1 MDFDTMETLVS
12 NTRCLCCSG
21 ILKAI
26 ASIESEKKSHTIRV
40 GCCSTCG
47 FVSYID
53 KPSHAWIIDFYTSTW
68 NTEEGVQDFVKKDL
82 SSTTFTEI
90 LNKLG
95 VSHNALICEIGT
107 GRGGNFAA
115 LKNNGYTNL
124 VGVENSSHRAHMIA
138 KMMDVPIYHGGF
150 EQDNVQD
157 SLRKHGNYDVIYT
170 AHVFEHVYDP
180 EKSIEL
186 CSKLQTHGGRL
197 IIAVPH
203 FVGEPAMG
211 VLSFL
216 PHLHSFTEISLTE
229 LLRRN
234 GYTITDTSYVTKTE
248 ILLIAEKKD
257 TKAPSSITKKDYPF
271 EALQKLE
278 KELLIEQIPPK
289 SSALYLFSRKNC
301 VDTKLI
307 ALSSIKIIR
316 FLQERYYTLLKHKKG
331 YRSIVISKSSSDE
344 SSNLLSL
351 VWKDRLT
358 MFYK

>member
-1 MDFDTMETLVS
+1 
-12 NTRCLCCSG
+12 
-21 ILKAI
+21 
-26 ASIESEKKSHTIRV
+26 
-40 GCCSTCG
+40 
-47 FVSYID
+47 
-53 KPSHAWIIDFYTSTW
+53 
-68 NTEEGVQDFVKKDL
+68 
-82 SSTTFTEI
+82 
-90 LNKLG
+90 
-95 VSHNALICEIGT
+95 
-107 GRGGNFAA
+107 
-115 LKNNGYTNL
+115 
-124 VGVENSSHRAHMIA
+124 
-138 KMMDVPIYHGGF
+138 
-150 EQDNVQD
+150 
-157 SLRKHGNYDVIYT
+157 
-170 AHVFEHVYDP
+170 
-180 EKSIEL
+180 
-186 CSKLQTHGGRL
+186 
-197 IIAVPH
+197 
-203 FVGEPAMG
+203 MG